1 MFAFGV
7 GAVLPLLVLGIVSR
21 EAMLRWR
28 HRLLSAGHGMKTAFG
43 LFFVVI
49 GGLVLLALDKS
60 IETVLVNASP
70 EWLTNLTTRF

>member
-1 MFAFGV
+1 
-7 GAVLPLLVLGIVSR
+7 
-21 EAMLRWR
+21 
-28 HRLLSAGHGMKTAFG
+28 MKTAFG

-49 GGLVLLALDKS
+49 GGLVLLGLDKS